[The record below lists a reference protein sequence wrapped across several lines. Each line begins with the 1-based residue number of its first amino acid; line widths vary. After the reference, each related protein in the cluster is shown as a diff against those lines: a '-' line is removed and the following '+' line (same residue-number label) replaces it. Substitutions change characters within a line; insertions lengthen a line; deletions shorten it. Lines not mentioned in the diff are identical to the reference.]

1 MPAASNM
8 VLSSRL
14 ELRIT
19 ERNKKRSTSA
29 PMMASATPEASS
41 PTIKG
46 SPNWATTV

>member
-1 MPAASNM
+1 M

-19 ERNKKRSTSA
+19 GRNKKRSTSA
-29 PMMASATPEASS
+29 PMTARATPEANR

-46 SPNWATTV
+46 NPNCDTTV